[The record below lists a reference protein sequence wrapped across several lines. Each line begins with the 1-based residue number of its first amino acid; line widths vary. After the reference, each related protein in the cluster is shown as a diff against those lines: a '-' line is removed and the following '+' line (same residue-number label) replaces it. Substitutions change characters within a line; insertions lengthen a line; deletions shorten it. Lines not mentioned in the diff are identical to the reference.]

1 MNHEQLNERASLDA
15 VAAADRMG
23 LREGDEVA
31 NGSHTYRIVR
41 VQRNISRGPRRSPG
55 VYAKL
60 VAEHGHFV
68 LPSEREDFLDMRQ
81 PGWTRILREDAGAT
95 GALGPDEHAG
105 GVNGVA
111 DESRGPL

>member
-15 VAAADRMG
+15 VAAAERMG

-31 NGSHTYRIVR
+31 NQSHTYRIVR
-41 VQRNISRGPRRSPG
+41 VQRNLSHGPRRSPG

-68 LPSEREDFLDMRQ
+68 LPPEHENLLDMRQ
-81 PGWTRILREDAGAT
+81 PGWTRILREDTGAT
-95 GALGPDEHAG
+95 GAAGADEHAG
-105 GVNGVA
+105 GVNGVP
-111 DESRGPL
+111 R